1 MRMRRG
7 WVGAV
12 VGMLAAAATAR
23 AQSGLGKLDPSLPTG
38 KTADEIVTEMG
49 KHESAFAKARE
60 NYVFRQTVVMQ
71 TINDDTGK
79 PDGEY
84 RQVTD
89 VGFNRDNT
97 RSETVVFAPQN
108 TLERVIIDESDFEDL
123 RLRIPLVL
131 TAEDLPNYDVK
142 YLGKQKVDELDT
154 YVFQATPKSADLKH
168 RYFEGK
174 VWVDQKDLEI
184 VMINGKNVPDDL
196 KHGHFSIPFT
206 TYYEQVDTVNWFP
219 TYTRADGTVHFAASK
234 DGPANDIHMR
244 NTVKYTDYRRY
255 RSSARI
261 IYNGKDITNDSTPGS
276 KPPAEPPRP

>member
-1 MRMRRG
+1 MRR
-7 WVGAV
+7 V
-12 VGMLAAAATAR
+12 VLGLVSVMLATLPAM
-23 AQSGLGKLDPSLPTG
+23 AQDGLGKLDPSQPTG
-38 KTADEIVTEMG
+38 KTAEEIITEMG

-60 NYVFRQTVVMQ
+60 NYTFRQTVVMQ
-71 TINDDTGK
+71 TVNDDNNK
-79 PDGEY
+79 ADGEY
-84 RQVTD
+84 RQITD
-89 VGFNRDNT
+89 VGFNRDGT
-97 RSETVVFAPQN
+97 RNESVVFAPQS
-108 TLERVIIDESDFEDL
+108 TLERVIIDQSDFEDL

-131 TAEDLPNYDVK
+131 TTEDLPNYDVK
-142 YLGKQKVDELDT
+142 YLGKQRVDELDT
-154 YVFQATPKSADLKH
+154 YVFQATPKNADLKH
-168 RYFEGK
+168 RFFEGK

-244 NTVKYTDYRRY
+244 NTVKYTDYRRF

-261 IYNGKDITNDSTPGS
+261 IYNGQDITDQAAPDSNQPAPDP
-276 KPPAEPPRP
+276 KPKQ

>member
-1 MRMRRG
+1 MRG
-7 WVGAV
+7 TLVAV
-12 VGMLAAAATAR
+12 MGMMLAAGAM
-23 AQSGLGKLDPSLPTG
+23 AQSGLGKLDPTPPDGMTP
-38 KTADEIVTEMG
+38 EQIVVEMG
-49 KHESAFAKARE
+49 KKEEAFAKARE
-60 NYVFRQTVVMQ
+60 NYTFRQTVSMQ
-71 TINDDTGK
+71 SIDDNTNK

-89 VGFNRDNT
+89 IGFNKDGT
-97 RSETVVFAPQN
+97 RNETVVFAPQN
-108 TLERVIIDESDFEDL
+108 SLERVILDQYDLEDVAK
-123 RLRIPLVL
+123 RIPLVL
-131 TAEDLPNYDVK
+131 TTADLPNYDVK
-142 YLGKQKVDELDT
+142 YLGRQRVDELDT
-154 YVFQATPKSADLKH
+154 YVFQATPKNADFKH
-168 RYFEGK
+168 RFFEGK

-184 VMINGKNVPDDL
+184 VMINGKNVPDDI

-261 IYNGKDITNDSTPGS
+261 IYNGQDITNDS
-276 KPPAEPPRP
+276 KPEKQEPPQQAPPRP

>member
-1 MRMRRG
+1 M
-7 WVGAV
+7 
-12 VGMLAAAATAR
+12 ATAAG
-23 AQSGLGKLDPSLPTG
+23 AQSGLGKLDTSQPTG
-38 KTADEIVTEMG
+38 ITPEQIITEMG
-49 KHESAFAKARE
+49 KKESQFVKARD
-60 NYVFRQTVVMQ
+60 NYTFRQTVVMQ
-71 TINDDTGK
+71 TINDDNGK

-89 VGFNRDNT
+89 IGFDKDGKRN
-97 RSETVVFAPQN
+97 ETVVFAPQN
-108 TLERVIIDESDFEDL
+108 TMERVILDAYDLEDVAK
-123 RLRIPLVL
+123 RIPLVL
-131 TAEDLPNYDVK
+131 TTEDLPNYDVK
-142 YLGKQKVDELDT
+142 YVGKQKVDELDT
-154 YVFQATPKSADLKH
+154 YVFDASPKNADFKH
-168 RYFEGK
+168 RFFEGR

-184 VMINGKNVPDDL
+184 VMINGKNVPDDI

-261 IYNGKDITNDSTPGS
+261 IYNGQDITNES
-276 KPPAEPPRP
+276 KPEKQQSEPPRQ

>member
-1 MRMRRG
+1 MRHVLAGVMAG
-7 WVGAV
+7 FLMATTAV
-12 VGMLAAAATAR
+12 
-23 AQSGLGKLDPSLPTG
+23 AQNGLGKLDTSQPTG
-38 KTADEIVTEMG
+38 MTPEQIITEMG
-49 KHESAFAKARE
+49 KKESQFVKARD
-60 NYVFRQTVVMQ
+60 NYTFRQAVVMQ
-71 TINDDTGK
+71 TINDDNGK

-89 VGFNRDNT
+89 IGFDKDGKRN
-97 RSETVVFAPQN
+97 ETVVFAPQN
-108 TLERVIIDESDFEDL
+108 TMERVILDAYDLEDVAK
-123 RLRIPLVL
+123 RIPLVL
-131 TAEDLPNYDVK
+131 TTEDLPNYDVK
-142 YLGKQKVDELDT
+142 YVGKQKVDELDT
-154 YVFQATPKSADLKH
+154 YVFDASPKSADFKH
-168 RYFEGK
+168 RFFEGR

-184 VMINGKNVPDDL
+184 VMINGKNVPDDI

-261 IYNGKDITNDSTPGS
+261 IYNGQDITNES
-276 KPPAEPPRP
+276 KPEKQQPEPPKQ

>member
-1 MRMRRG
+1 MHAR
-7 WVGAV
+7 
-12 VGMLAAAATAR
+12 LALLGLVTGTITLA

-38 KTADEIVTEMG
+38 KTADEIVAEVG

-60 NYVFRQTVVMQ
+60 NYTFRQTVVMQ
-71 TINDDTGK
+71 SINDDNGK

-89 VGFNRDNT
+89 IGFNRDGT
-97 RSETVVFAPQN
+97 RNETVVFAPQN
-108 TLERVIIDESDFEDL
+108 TLERVTLDTYDFEDL

-131 TAEDLPNYDVK
+131 TSDDLPNYDVK

-154 YVFQATPKSADLKH
+154 YLFQATPKTGDIKH
-168 RYFEGK
+168 RFFEGK

-184 VMINGKNVPDDL
+184 VMINGKNTPDDI
-196 KHGHFSIPFT
+196 KHGHFSVPFT

-244 NTVKYTDYRRY
+244 NTVKYTDYRRF
-255 RSSARI
+255 RSTARI
-261 IYNGKDITNDSTPGS
+261 IYNGQDITNQSAPEKDAPQQQAAPQ
-276 KPPAEPPRP
+276 KP

>member
-1 MRMRRG
+1 MRY
-7 WVGAV
+7 V
-12 VGMLAAAATAR
+12 LAGVMAGVLMATAAG
-23 AQSGLGKLDPSLPTG
+23 AQSGLGKLDTSQPTG
-38 KTADEIVTEMG
+38 ITPEQIITEMG
-49 KHESAFAKARE
+49 KKESQFVKARD
-60 NYVFRQTVVMQ
+60 NYTFRQTVVMQ
-71 TINDDTGK
+71 TINDDNGK

-89 VGFNRDNT
+89 IGFDKDGKRN
-97 RSETVVFAPQN
+97 ETVVFAPQN
-108 TLERVIIDESDFEDL
+108 TMERVILDAYDLEDVAK
-123 RLRIPLVL
+123 RIPLVL
-131 TAEDLPNYDVK
+131 TTEDLPNYDVK
-142 YLGKQKVDELDT
+142 YVGKQKVDELDT
-154 YVFQATPKSADLKH
+154 YVFDASPKNADFKH
-168 RYFEGK
+168 RFFEGR

-184 VMINGKNVPDDL
+184 VMINGKNVPDDI

-261 IYNGKDITNDSTPGS
+261 IYNGQDITNES
-276 KPPAEPPRP
+276 KPEKQQSEPPRQ

>member
-1 MRMRRG
+1 MQ
-7 WVGAV
+7 WKWLAV
-12 VGMLAAAATAR
+12 VAVTMAAGTAVSS
-23 AQSGLGKLDPSLPTG
+23 AQDGLGKLDPSLPEG
-38 KTADEIVTEMG
+38 KTAEQIIAEVG
-49 KHESAFAKARE
+49 RHESAFVKARE
-60 NYVFRQTVVMQ
+60 NYTFRQTVIMQ
-71 TINDDTGK
+71 TINDDNGK

-84 RQVTD
+84 REVRD
-89 VGFNRDNT
+89 IGFNRDGT
-97 RSETVVFAPQN
+97 RNETVVFAPQN
-108 TLERVIIDESDFEDL
+108 SLERVQLDQYDLEDVAK
-123 RLRIPLVL
+123 RIPLVL
-131 TAEDLPNYDVK
+131 TSEDLPNYYVK
-142 YLGKQKVDELDT
+142 YLGKQKVDELET
-154 YVFQATPKSADLKH
+154 YVFQATPKNADVKH

-196 KHGHFSIPFT
+196 KHGHFSVPFT

-261 IYNGKDITNDSTPGS
+261 IYNGKDITNDSAPDS
-276 KPPAEPPRP
+276 KAPKEPPKP

>member
-1 MRMRRG
+1 M
-7 WVGAV
+7 
-12 VGMLAAAATAR
+12 GMGTRQATVWAAAVFLSMGGA

-38 KTADEIVTEMG
+38 MTAEQIVAEVG

-60 NYVFRQTVVMQ
+60 NYTFRQTVVMQ
-71 TINDDTGK
+71 SINDDNGK

-89 VGFNRDNT
+89 IGFNRDGT
-97 RSETVVFAPQN
+97 RNETVVFAPQN
-108 TLERVIIDESDFEDL
+108 TLERVTLDNYDFEDL

-131 TAEDLPNYDVK
+131 TTDDLPNYDVK
-142 YLGKQKVDELDT
+142 YLGKQRVDELDT
-154 YVFQATPKSADLKH
+154 YVFEATPKNADLKH
-168 RYFEGK
+168 RFFEGK

-184 VMINGKNVPDDL
+184 VMINGKNTPDDI
-196 KHGHFSIPFT
+196 KHGHFSVPFT

-261 IYNGKDITNDSTPGS
+261 IYNGQDITNQSTPDKDAPAPP
-276 KPPAEPPRP
+276 KP

>member
-1 MRMRRG
+1 MRRVIATVMCG
-7 WVGAV
+7 WVLT
-12 VGMLAAAATAR
+12 LAAA
-23 AQSGLGKLDPSLPTG
+23 AQSGLGKLDPAPPDGRTPEQII
-38 KTADEIVTEMG
+38 AEMG
-49 KHESAFAKARE
+49 KKESAFVKARD
-60 NYVFRQTVVMQ
+60 NYTFRQSVVMQ
-71 TINDDTGK
+71 TINDDNGK

-89 VGFNRDNT
+89 IGFDKAGKRM
-97 RSETVVFAPQN
+97 ETVVFAPQN
-108 TLERVIIDESDFEDL
+108 TMERVILDSYDLEDVAK
-123 RLRIPLVL
+123 RIPLVL
-131 TAEDLPNYDVK
+131 TTEDLPNYDVK
-142 YLGKQKVDELDT
+142 YVGRQKVDDLET
-154 YVFQATPKSADLKH
+154 YVFDATPKNADFQH
-168 RYFEGK
+168 RFFEGR

-184 VMINGKNVPDDL
+184 VMINGKNVPDDI

-261 IYNGKDITNDSTPGS
+261 IYNGQDITDQKQDGGNA
-276 KPPAEPPRP
+276 KPADKK